1 MSDVNRFNGITIKV
15 ESTNETY
22 HSYDDWGLYV
32 SNTDCIGE
40 PIQYT
45 NYVEVPGRTGKI
57 DLSEALAGRPV
68 FISRDIKISL
78 AGSRYRTNWDSVIS
92 GFRNRIMGRV
102 CQITFDNDPLYY
114 WRGRVDVINFS
125 SVLNLG
131 KFDIHLPEAEPY
143 KYSTS
148 SSAEP
153 WLWDPFN
160 FETDM
165 ITYLP
170 SQQITGSGT
179 ITIPAG
185 HMLTCPQFVVA
196 DIVGSISVE
205 FNSVTYSLSQGTNV
219 IPSIMVG
226 GDDDVDLDFTGTA
239 KVQVVYR
246 SGSL

>member
-125 SVLNLG
+125 SVMNLG